1 MREKELEKQR
11 VREIKA
17 QAKTKKIVK
26 GGKSYNSNSKT
37 RRRI

>member
-1 MREKELEKQR
+1 METLLSAKEA
-11 VREIKA
+11 KA
-17 QAKTKKIVK
+17 LTKTKKNMK